1 MNNLDQLPEN
11 FQSVSSDQ
19 EITFACHPGVSCFTE
34 CCRELD
40 LALTPYD
47 VLRLKRHLNLR
58 SAQFLDRY
66 VIIEWEEGQLFPT
79 YYLTMVDDGRA
90 SCVFVQPE
98 GCSVYADRP
107 GSCRAYPI
115 GRGATRQDQGPPV
128 ESLVLVREPHCQGF
142 AESRQQKVGEYLR
155 GQGLGEYNR
164 FNDALLPLIQHPQ
177 IQAGTFRPSRKQLD
191 QYTLA
196 LYDLDQ
202 FRRDMADGR
211 VALNRPMTPTQL
223 AGIAGDDEE
232 LLLLGI
238 RWLMQEFYG
247 E

>member
-1 MNNLDQLPEN
+1 M
-11 FQSVSSDQ
+11 
-19 EITFACHPGVSCFTE
+19 
-34 CCRELD
+34 
-40 LALTPYD
+40 TPYD

-58 SAQFLDRY
+58 SGQFLDRY
-66 VIIEWEEGQLFPT
+66 VIIEWEQEQLFPT

-98 GCSVYADRP
+98 GCTVYADRP

-115 GRGATRQDQGPPV
+115 GRGAARQEQGPPI
-128 ESLVLVREPHCQGF
+128 ESLVLLREPHCRGF
-142 AESRQQKVGEYLR
+142 AESRQQNVGEYLR
-155 GQGLGEYNR
+155 GQGLEEYNR
-164 FNDALLPLIQHPQ
+164 FNDALLPLVQHPQ
-177 IQAGTFRPSRKQLD
+177 LQAGTFRPSRKQLD

-211 VALNRPMTPTQL
+211 VALNHPMTPAQL
-223 AGIAGDDEE
+223 AGIAGDDQE

>member
-11 FQSVSSDQ
+11 FQSVSTDQ
-19 EITFACHPGVSCFTE
+19 EIIFACHPGVSCFSE

-98 GCSVYADRP
+98 GARFT
-107 GSCRAYPI
+107 PI
-115 GRGATRQDQGPPV
+115 VRVAAAPIPLVVEPLVRTGAPV

-142 AESRQQKVGEYLR
+142 ANHGSRRSASTFEAKVWTSTI
-155 GQGLGEYNR
+155 GL
-164 FNDALLPLIQHPQ
+164 
-177 IQAGTFRPSRKQLD
+177 TMPSC
-191 QYTLA
+191 
-196 LYDLDQ
+196 
-202 FRRDMADGR
+202 
-211 VALNRPMTPTQL
+211 P
-223 AGIAGDDEE
+223 
-232 LLLLGI
+232 
-238 RWLMQEFYG
+238 
-247 E
+247 